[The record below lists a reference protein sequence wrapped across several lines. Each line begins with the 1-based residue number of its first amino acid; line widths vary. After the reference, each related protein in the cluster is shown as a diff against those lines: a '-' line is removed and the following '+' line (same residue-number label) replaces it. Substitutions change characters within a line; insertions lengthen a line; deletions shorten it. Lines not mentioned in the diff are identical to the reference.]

1 MATQPTL
8 EQRLAE
14 LESVV
19 REMQSRLESQAPAR
33 NWLENVIGSFKD
45 EPAFEEVL
53 EYGRALRQ
61 ADRPPEGAEP

>member
-8 EQRLAE
+8 KEQLAE
-14 LESVV
+14 LESAV
-19 REMQSRLESQAPAR
+19 REMQRRMESQSPVR

-61 ADRPPEGAEP
+61 ADRPSEDAEP